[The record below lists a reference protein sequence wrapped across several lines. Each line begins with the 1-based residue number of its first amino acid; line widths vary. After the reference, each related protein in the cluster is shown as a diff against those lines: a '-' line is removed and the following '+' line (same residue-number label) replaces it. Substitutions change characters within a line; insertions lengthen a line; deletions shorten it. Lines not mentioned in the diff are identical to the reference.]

1 MDKRFE
7 QIRKKYETNGWDSLT
22 QEEKTYY
29 RANYRSMVDPL
40 NKSVLPEVTVS
51 PDPIEQK
58 RSAAKHNYA
67 AERAWLKN

>member
-1 MDKRFE
+1 M
-7 QIRKKYETNGWDSLT
+7 KKPKLNN
-22 QEEKTYY
+22 